1 MNGLQALQIIMRE
14 MPLPVIMVSSLT
26 EEGAR
31 ETLAALE
38 IGAMD
43 FIPKHLS
50 NNVMNI
56 VHVKEDLIR
65 KVKALAGRKKT
76 LSILARERDTQKQSP
91 GVGIRTEKLREDF
104 SHLSHSSRRIR
115 VVAIGTST
123 GGPMALQS
131 VLPRLPKDFPVG
143 ILVVQHMPPSF
154 TGPFAERL
162 AQLCQVQVREA
173 RDGEKVIP
181 GLAFIAPG
189 GYHMRVQRK
198 GLSEIEVRLSKEPSM
213 LHMPSVDV
221 MMTSVAQVYEDSALG
236 VIMTG
241 MGHDG
246 QDGMKAIKGMKGK
259 TLAQDEETCVVFGMP
274 KAAIDSGV
282 VDKVV
287 SLNQLA
293 GEIVNMV

>member
-1 MNGLQALQIIMRE
+1 
-14 MPLPVIMVSSLT
+14 
-26 EEGAR
+26 
-31 ETLAALE
+31 
-38 IGAMD
+38 
-43 FIPKHLS
+43 
-50 NNVMNI
+50 
-56 VHVKEDLIR
+56 
-65 KVKALAGRKKT
+65 
-76 LSILARERDTQKQSP
+76 
-91 GVGIRTEKLREDF
+91 
-104 SHLSHSSRRIR
+104 
-115 VVAIGTST
+115 
-123 GGPMALQS
+123 
-131 VLPRLPKDFPVG
+131 VG